1 MTVTLRTRAD
11 ISLDAFHRVAW
22 QGESVVLHPDAMARM
37 AACREAFLRLIDG
50 DENIVVYG
58 VTSGYG
64 QKAHLRFSPEE
75 RRRHAGRPMVAAAAS
90 FGEPLP
96 ERVSRGIVLARL
108 ANFIEGHAAV
118 SPPLAEAAAAMLEG
132 GRLPPVPALGNG
144 CPGEIL
150 ALAHLFM
157 GLGARIGLAEKDG
170 LALVNGSPCAA
181 ALIADAVLAGRRRLA
196 LAVEVFALA
205 TEALQAP
212 LGAYDSE
219 LDSLWGDPHEAAVL
233 RQLRAWLVG
242 GAVERRPFQAPVS
255 WRILPR
261 VLGQAQRALAQGET
275 AAGTSLKAVSDNPLF
290 LPPDDAHPN
299 GRVVS
304 TGGFHNAQAYPAL
317 DTLAAAWAD
326 LALLCDRQVTK
337 LLDGK
342 VSHLPEYLMAGE
354 GGYIGCLGFTAA
366 GFAEQARQAARRG
379 FLPGSEGGG
388 FGQNDV
394 AVPSFH
400 SWRNEA
406 EAGRCLEAG
415 LACLAIIASQAFHV
429 TARSAPPRLRPLL
442 ETVRTI
448 FPPLEESRAPGPDA
462 EGVWRMITAKVFEHD
477 RVTGETG
484 GRSVP

>member
-1 MTVTLRTRAD
+1 MTVSLRTRAD
-11 ISLDAFHRVAW
+11 ISLDAFYRTAW
-22 QGESVVLHPDAMARM
+22 QGEAVVLHPDAVARM
-37 AACREAFLRLIDG
+37 AACREAFLRLIDS
-50 DENIVVYG
+50 DEDIVVYG

-64 QKAHLRFSPEE
+64 QRAHLRFTPEE
-75 RRRHAGRPMVAAAAS
+75 RRRHAGQPMVAAAAS

-96 ERVSRGIVLARL
+96 ERVARGIVLARL

-118 SPPLAEAAAAMLEG
+118 SPPIAEAVAAMLTG
-132 GRLPPVPALGNG
+132 GRLPPVPAMGNG

-157 GLGARIGLAEKDG
+157 DLGTRIELAEKDG

-181 ALIADAVLAGRRRLA
+181 ALLADAVIAGQRRLA

-212 LGAYDSE
+212 LGAYDAA
-219 LDSLWGDPHEAAVL
+219 LDTLWEDPHEAGVL
-233 RQLRAWLVG
+233 RQLRAWLDG
-242 GAVERRPFQAPVS
+242 GAAERRPYQAPVS

-261 VLGQAQRALAQGET
+261 VLGQAQRALAQGEA

-290 LPPDDAHPN
+290 LPPDEAHPD

-317 DTLAAAWAD
+317 DNLAAAWAD

-342 VSHLPEYLMAGE
+342 VSRMPEYLMAGD
-354 GGYIGCLGFTAA
+354 GGYIGCLGFAAA
-366 GFAEQARQAARRG
+366 GFAEQARQAAQRS

-400 SWRNEA
+400 AWRKEA

-415 LACLAIIASQAFHV
+415 LGCLAVISSQAFHV

-442 ETVRTI
+442 EMVRES
-448 FPPLEESRAPGPDA
+448 FPPLEGPRAPGPDA
-462 EGVWRMITAKVFEHD
+462 QDVWRMISAKVFEHD
-477 RVTGETG
+477 RVG
-484 GRSVP
+484 GQTVQ